1 MAPLMTSAKLQ
12 VVSIFHQLQL
22 VIGRYY
28 YFFSGYGN
36 SRPSASLPAP
46 SKLDSAYVV
55 VVVPRTDTIVR
66 VEAGRLRRRLASYY
80 EALGPDDPVRIDVP
94 KGGYTPTFN
103 WNEEVASSAQTQAPT
118 PPPAS
123 AETGRRPLI
132 LISALV
138 LVLIAAITGW
148 NLFLQDRQ
156 AVPSAADV
164 TGKDPDKASNAFLM
178 VLPFVT
184 LANDS
189 MEDRLAAGLVEA
201 IVTDLAKLS
210 GLSIMAHAS
219 LMNLDSQ
226 SADLDALRRK
236 YGSTHALRG
245 SLERE
250 GDLLGG
256 PPVPTW
262 IFCALPRMLN

>member
-1 MAPLMTSAKLQ
+1 
-12 VVSIFHQLQL
+12 
-22 VIGRYY
+22 
-28 YFFSGYGN
+28 
-36 SRPSASLPAP
+36 
-46 SKLDSAYVV
+46 
-55 VVVPRTDTIVR
+55 
-66 VEAGRLRRRLASYY
+66 
-80 EALGPDDPVRIDVP
+80 
-94 KGGYTPTFN
+94 
-103 WNEEVASSAQTQAPT
+103 
-118 PPPAS
+118 
-123 AETGRRPLI
+123 
-132 LISALV
+132 
-138 LVLIAAITGW
+138 
-148 NLFLQDRQ
+148 
-156 AVPSAADV
+156 VPSAADV

-256 PPVPTW
+256 GGPHMDILRASTYAELKQEKKARSIIRDLIQSYPKFPFQSWLARWVQSSDDLSRLMGNLYRLG
-262 IFCALPRMLN
+262 LPKEKYKWFHHDQGNM

>member
-1 MAPLMTSAKLQ
+1 
-12 VVSIFHQLQL
+12 
-22 VIGRYY
+22 
-28 YFFSGYGN
+28 
-36 SRPSASLPAP
+36 
-46 SKLDSAYVV
+46 
-55 VVVPRTDTIVR
+55 
-66 VEAGRLRRRLASYY
+66 
-80 EALGPDDPVRIDVP
+80 
-94 KGGYTPTFN
+94 
-103 WNEEVASSAQTQAPT
+103 
-118 PPPAS
+118 
-123 AETGRRPLI
+123 
-132 LISALV
+132 
-138 LVLIAAITGW
+138 
-148 NLFLQDRQ
+148 
-156 AVPSAADV
+156 VPSAADV

-256 PPVPTW
+256 GRSPHGYSARFH
-262 IFCALPRMLN
+262 IC